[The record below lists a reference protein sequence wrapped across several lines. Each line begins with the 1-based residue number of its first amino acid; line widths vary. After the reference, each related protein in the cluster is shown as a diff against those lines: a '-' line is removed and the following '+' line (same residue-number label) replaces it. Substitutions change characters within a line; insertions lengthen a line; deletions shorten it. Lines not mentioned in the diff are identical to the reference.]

1 MRNRFNI
8 NEEEKNRIR
17 GLHLTESQDLR
28 FTSVLNEAGT
38 PLPTLERCFTVN
50 FESGGSE
57 ISKTEFTDAGVI
69 MNQIYQG
76 MLSDR
81 PFIDIEVGVSGPG
94 SVEDNEVVMGE
105 RVNAAL
111 DYLIGKMAGIK
122 GPTGLAYSVE
132 ALKNKA
138 TINKVYGTE
147 EAGSISTTG
156 ERIPTDSTDEYFEK
170 SQYVTICFN
179 RAGETPE
186 YVNLADRFVKA
197 TTESIAH
204 TDIEEVYDI
213 LESLRD
219 GEDFDNFNN
228 YLTQIGQRKDF
239 YEIACE
245 RAKIPGAEG
254 KTSIFGWEVDI
265 VPDEVGPP
273 ELGGGDRT
281 INVILKNLGVEP
293 IDC

>member
-1 MRNRFNI
+1 MSNLFNLS
-8 NEEEKNRIR
+8 EEEKNRIR
-17 GLHLTESQDLR
+17 GLHLTESRDLR
-28 FTSVLNEAGT
+28 LTSVLNEGGT
-38 PLPTLERCFTVN
+38 PPGSDKCFTVN
-50 FESGGSE
+50 FESGGS
-57 ISKTEFTDAGVI
+57 VI
-69 MNQIYQG
+69 PKMETGDIGIGNLLNQIYQG

-94 SVEDNEVVMGE
+94 SVEDNEGVMSE

-111 DYLIGKMAGIK
+111 DYLIGMMGEIK

-147 EAGSISTTG
+147 ESGSILDTG
-156 ERIPTDSTDEYFEK
+156 ERVPTDPTDEYFEQY
-170 SQYVTICFN
+170 QYVTICFN
-179 RAGETPE
+179 RADNTPE

-204 TDIEEVYDI
+204 TDENEVYDI

-219 GEDFDNFNN
+219 KKDFDNFNN
-228 YLTQIGQRKDF
+228 YLTQIDERKDF

-254 KTSIFGWEVDI
+254 KNKYLW
-265 VPDEVGPP
+265 
-273 ELGGGDRT
+273 
-281 INVILKNLGVEP
+281 VI
-293 IDC
+293 